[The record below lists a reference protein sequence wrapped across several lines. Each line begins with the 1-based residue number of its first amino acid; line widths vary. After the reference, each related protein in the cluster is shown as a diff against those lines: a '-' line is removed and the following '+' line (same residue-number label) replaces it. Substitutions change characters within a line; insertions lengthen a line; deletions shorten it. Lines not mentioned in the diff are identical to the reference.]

1 MKKPALIITIL
12 VGLVV
17 VLSIARVVVYNRLS
31 TSGVLVGELEEQ
43 ISFYKTQNAIL
54 AQEVLTSSSLTSIV
68 TRAKELGFSNK
79 DQSLLVIK
87 TSRPLA
93 VKR

>member
-1 MKKPALIITIL
+1 MKKPALIITFL

-31 TSGVLVGELEEQ
+31 TSGVLVGELEDQ
-43 ISFYKTQNAIL
+43 VSLYKTQNAIL
-54 AQEVLTSSSLTSIV
+54 AQDVLTSSSLTSIV

>member
-1 MKKPALIITIL
+1 MKKPALIIIVL
-12 VGLVV
+12 AGLIVA
-17 VLSIARVVVYNRLS
+17 LSVIKAIVYNSLS
-31 TSGVLVGELEEQ
+31 TSGVFVGEVEDK

-54 AQEVLTSSSLTSIV
+54 SEELLVSSSLTNIV
-68 TRAKELGFSNK
+68 AKASELGFANK

>member
-1 MKKPALIITIL
+1 MKKPALTITFL
-12 VGLVV
+12 VGLVII
-17 VLSIARVVVYNRLS
+17 LSIARVVVNNGLS

-43 ISFYKTQNAIL
+43 VSLYKTQNAIL

-68 TRAKELGFSNK
+68 ASAKDLGFASK
-79 DQSLLVIK
+79 DQSVLVIK

-93 VKR
+93 IKK